1 MVVEEEKGDDC
12 CCLTFEH
19 QGVSKNLPST
29 ANKMNQ
35 CSDVDSYEIEEP
47 SDEERA
53 ASSSEDELDVLLNG
67 TPEQKKKLIRE
78 YLTGESESSSDDD
91 FEKEMEAELSSTL
104 RTLEDAWAP
113 ADAREGGSGGD
124 GSTLANPAKP
134 QMYDEIYF
142 DSDSD
147 EEVKPTF
154 AGSSGGRQRLARR
167 RVLTD
172 DELLYDPDEDERDR
186 AWVEARRW
194 AYHGRRPAPCAR
206 SPQSRQ
212 KSLPSSDAILNCPA
226 CMTTLCLDCQRHEKY
241 RTQYRAMFVMNC
253 SVNKEEVLRY
263 KTPAARTPRNRKRGK
278 DETVAAPAGMDADEL
293 YHPVQCSECS
303 TEVAVLDKDDV
314 YHFFNILSSHC

>member
-1 MVVEEEKGDDC
+1 M
-12 CCLTFEH
+12 
-19 QGVSKNLPST
+19 
-29 ANKMNQ
+29 NKLG
-35 CSDVDSYEIEEP
+35 DVDSYELEEP

-53 ASSSEDELDVLLNG
+53 ASSSEDELDVLLSG

-104 RTLEDAWAP
+104 RTMEDTWKP
-113 ADAREGGSGGD
+113 AGTVQGSGSGGE
-124 GSTLANPAKP
+124 GPTHVEPR
-134 QMYDEIYF
+134 MYDNIYF

-147 EEVKPTF
+147 EDHQPMS
-154 AGSSGGRQRLARR
+154 AGGSAGRRMM
-167 RVLTD
+167 TN
-172 DELLYDPDEDERDR
+172 DELLYDPDEDERDQ
-186 AWVEARRW
+186 AWVDARRGYRVMKCP
-194 AYHGRRPAPCAR
+194 AMSAHPRRPGP
-206 SPQSRQ
+206 
-212 KSLPSSDAILNCPA
+212 KSLPSSDAVLNCPA

-253 SVNKEEVLRY
+253 SVNKEQVLRY
-263 KTPAARTPRNRKRGK
+263 KKQMDRTPGKKWNRMK
-278 DETVAAPAGMDADEL
+278 EQATAAPVGMDADEA